1 VLDKQPLVQEKKSA
15 FVLGWAGQLPQ
26 SMLSPLQYPLLL
38 ITDISNLSLSRVPG
52 SHQVEAEVT
61 FCCSTQHC
69 TYIHTDGFRGAFSR
83 HHHRPRHWVQE
94 VPRSRRQPHRED
106 RAQPRV
112 VHGHQRA
119 AQGPGARELHRPR
132 GRRAGRAWPTVPTAG
147 VRRRLRPGTWDAGS
161 GASDSCK
168 GLSHPRVALR
178 HIIYQYTDQ
187 INCLSKNGME
197 PTSLEKQFC

>member
-1 VLDKQPLVQEKKSA
+1 
-15 FVLGWAGQLPQ
+15 
-26 SMLSPLQYPLLL
+26 MLSPLQYLLL
-38 ITDISNLSLSRVPG
+38 ITDISNLSLSPSPG
-52 SHQVEAEVT
+52 FQVLIRQRQRSPSAAQRNT
-61 FCCSTQHC
+61 AH
-69 TYIHTDGFRGAFSR
+69 TYIQMGSDFRGAFSR

-147 VRRRLRPGTWDAGS
+147 VHRRLRPGTWDAGS
-161 GASDSCK
+161 GASDS
-168 GLSHPRVALR
+168 GRVALL
-178 HIIYQYTDQ
+178 HIIYQCTDQ
-187 INCLSKNGME
+187 IN
-197 PTSLEKQFC
+197 